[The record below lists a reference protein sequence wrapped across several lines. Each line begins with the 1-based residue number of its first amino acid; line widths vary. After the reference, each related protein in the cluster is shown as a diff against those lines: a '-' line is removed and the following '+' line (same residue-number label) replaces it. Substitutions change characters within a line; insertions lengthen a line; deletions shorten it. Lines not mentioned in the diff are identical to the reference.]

1 ENMKLKYFI
10 STAFILG
17 VSANAQ
23 AQKWFNCKACP
34 AGTYSDGIHG
44 CKTCTSSAYSSWGGN
59 CGPVTRT
66 RTDYCQATGSTSSTA
81 NSKTVTENGN
91 YGNNCSAGY
100 YCPSGTNKNCT
111 QCSAG
116 QYSNAGAS
124 SCSTCKAGTYS
135 KAGASSCTPCTGNTY
150 SSTDGATS
158 CTAVPAN
165 TSQSC
170 KKNPKVHIG
179 ECNRCASKVWPCFW
193 GDCCIADAGC
203 LTKYAACELLTPG
216 ILPLIA
222 SQAAALDVAG
232 VTVSASTPGGAC
244 YIAMGILSID
254 WGTSGTQSVTYSV
267 NSTHTGYTTSYGSCN

>member
-1 ENMKLKYFI
+1 MKLKYFI

-44 CKTCTSSAYSSWGGN
+44 CKTCPAGTYSSAG
-59 CGPVTRT
+59 
-66 RTDYCQATGSTSSTA
+66 AGSCST
-81 NSKTVTENGN
+81 
-91 YGNNCSAGY
+91 CSAG
-100 YCPSGTNKNCT
+100 T
-111 QCSAG
+111 
-116 QYSNAGAS
+116 YSSAGAS
-124 SCSTCKAGTYS
+124 SCSTCKAGTSS
-135 KAGASSCTPCTGNTY
+135 KAGASSCTPCTGITY

-179 ECNRCASKVWPCFW
+179 ECNRCASKIWPCLW